1 LAWAIPNKSLF
12 HRTGQSEAGLEHY
25 GVMRDTTDMLVNA
38 ILRLRRLLKQRQS
51 AEDPASSG
59 ALQSMASKHTDPIT
73 RVVPTVEVLPVISR

>member
-1 LAWAIPNKSLF
+1 M

-59 ALQSMASKHTDPIT
+59 APQAY
-73 RVVPTVEVLPVISR
+73 

>member
-1 LAWAIPNKSLF
+1 MLRCVA
-12 HRTGQSEAGLEHY
+12 GQSEAGLEHY

-59 ALQSMASKHTDPIT
+59 EQHNTALLC
-73 RVVPTVEVLPVISR
+73 VVPACMHYPCIYRCRRLHVVLL